1 MLSLSLLF
9 AGCDKYD
16 DSAING
22 RVDNLEDRVGKL
34 EELARKLTSNIGALQ
49 ESVTALEKND
59 RITDVRPLEDGS
71 GFIVV
76 FEKAGEI
83 TVRNGKSSSVSV
95 RKDADGIYYWT
106 VDGEY
111 LVIDGEKIPAT
122 AQYGAPHIK
131 IEDGKFWFSVD
142 DTNWTECGDVAT
154 EGIGTIKGVSDEG
167 DSVVFTLYD
176 DSTISIPKVQKFG
189 ISIADNELG
198 VFEYGSAEFR
208 FTVSE
213 PDENTMVKVIAENGF
228 SANVYY
234 YAPETE
240 GSFTVMAPES
250 VPSKTT
256 LLVVAMNGKGTM
268 AGQLITLE
276 KGQFTIVNDT
286 FVVGKQGGDI
296 KVSIKTNVD
305 YEIYGDPN
313 PNHWVKIVEEP
324 ATKAVRTDEITFR
337 VEPYIG
343 GEAPR
348 STQFRVMCGGQ
359 ETMINITQL
368 NSGGFSDFET
378 FKSKTGNDRILEDK
392 TDNGW
397 VLKEG
402 TRPSNV
408 FLPKEY
414 ADKGVP
420 QLIGFT
426 NRPGTLTSPLE
437 EDGIGTLK
445 FSYCSY
451 GRTVGQL
458 RGFKFYVDVL
468 TESGEL
474 IKRIEITKTLD
485 EVKAE
490 GLKHVFNESVEINK
504 SGNFRIVITNA
515 CLNQLD
521 KTEEDASLPSLYPDG
536 VVPISRYNVYGD
548 NVCIC
553 EVSWSGWSE

>member
-34 EELARKLTSNIGALQ
+34 EELTRKLTSNIGALQ

-189 ISIADNELG
+189 ISIVDNELG
-198 VFEYGSAEFR
+198 VFEYGSAEFK

-228 SANVYY
+228 TANVYY

-348 STQFRVMCGGQ
+348 STQFRIMCGGQ
-359 ETMINITQL
+359 ENMINITQL

-378 FKSKTGNDRILEDK
+378 FNVKPDYAKRILEA
-392 TDNGW
+392 TTESGW
-397 VLKEG
+397 IMRNCTYLVPVRGFGPK
-402 TRPSNV
+402 V
-408 FLPKEY
+408 FNKNIPNLIGY
-414 ADKGVP
+414 ADY
-420 QLIGFT
+420 
-426 NRPGTLTSPLE
+426 PGTVISPE
-437 EDGIGTLK
+437 FEDGIGTLK
-445 FSYCSY
+445 FGY
-451 GRTVGQL
+451 GTVTANFGL
-458 RGFKFYVDVL
+458 SNKNGFKFHVDIVNGDGKTVWTKEYVK
-468 TESGEL
+468 TREEL
-474 IKRIEITKTLD
+474 EAAGK
-485 EVKAE
+485 
-490 GLKHVFNESVEINK
+490 KHVFEESVDINIAGK
-504 SGNFRIVITNA
+504 FHMVFINDCPSGENA
-515 CLNQLD
+515 GHETVGTTC
-521 KTEEDASLPSLYPDG
+521 
-536 VVPISRYNVYGD
+536 D
-548 NVCIC
+548 NVALT

>member
-83 TVRNGKSSSVSV
+83 TVRNGKSSLVSV

-111 LVIDGEKIPAT
+111 LVVDGEKIPAT

-189 ISIADNELG
+189 ISIQNAEQG
-198 VFEYGSAEFR
+198 VFDGSIAEFM
-208 FTVSE
+208 FTITE
-213 PDENTMVKVIAENGF
+213 PDESTTVKVVTENGVIAE
-228 SANVYY
+228 VEYT
-234 YAPETE
+234 APDTE
-240 GSFTVMAPES
+240 GMFMVM
-250 VPSKTT
+250 PSEPLYDKMT
-256 LLVVAMNGKGTM
+256 LLVVAINGKGTM

-276 KGQFTIVNDT
+276 EGKFNIIDDT
-286 FVVGKQGGDI
+286 AVIGKQGGE
-296 KVSIKTNVD
+296 VSFKIETNVQ
-305 YEIYGDPN
+305 YEIMEDPD
-313 PNHWVKIVEEP
+313 PSFWAKLITEP
-324 ATKAVRTDEITFR
+324 ETKAIRTDVVRFK
-337 VEPYIG
+337 VAPYSG
-343 GEAPR
+343 GTAPR
-348 STQFRVMCGGQ
+348 TAKISLMVGDDMKYLT
-359 ETMINITQL
+359 ITQL
-368 NSGGFSDFET
+368 NSGGQSDFDS
-378 FKSKTGNDRILEDK
+378 FKSTPSAAANRIKEDS
-392 TDNGW
+392 TDDGW
-397 VLKEG
+397 VLKQG
-402 TRPSNV
+402 RILGKYDWGNFCNGVDKKIPDLV
-408 FLPKEY
+408 GDAY
-414 ADKGVP
+414 A
-420 QLIGFT
+420 
-426 NRPGTLTSPLE
+426 PGMLESPIF

-445 FSYCSY
+445 FSY
-451 GRTVGQL
+451 GAEGANLEVGHKNGLKFHVDIVNAEGKTVWTKQYAKTKDELSAAGW
-458 RGFKFYVDVL
+458 RYIFEESVDVNIA
-468 TESGEL
+468 G
-474 IKRIEITKTLD
+474 K
-485 EVKAE
+485 
-490 GLKHVFNESVEINK
+490 
-504 SGNFRIVITNA
+504 FRIIFTND
-515 CLNQLD
+515 CPSGIGYG
-521 KTEEDASLPSLYPDG
+521 EDSSIMVL
-536 VVPISRYNVYGD
+536 D
-548 NVCIC
+548 NVSILT
-553 EVSWSGWSE
+553 VSWSGWSE